1 MTWWGSILKQRLICW
16 ICLVLCWKNVNSFRK
31 KKIFNFFQFSS
42 CFLIKIHVEYST
54 INWKRWEKKSKTRNR
69 ECLMVRWHA
78 ILRRHILECGCE
90 ISQQSETSVRRLIA
104 VINLES
110 RTPRGSSG
118 DWGLNKGGT
127 ACQRPCKVFLRGL
140 FIIFKLEDS
149 PYFPLPSGKFRLSF
163 IRIFKR

>member
-1 MTWWGSILKQRLICW
+1 MIWWGSILRQRLICW
-16 ICLVLCWKNVNSFRK
+16 ICPVLCWKNVNSFRK

-42 CFLIKIHVEYST
+42 WFLIKIHVEYST
-54 INWKRWEKKSKTRNR
+54 INWKRWEKKSETRNR
-69 ECLMVRWHA
+69 ECLMVRRCA

-118 DWGLNKGGT
+118 DWGPNKGGT

-149 PYFPLPSGKFRLSF
+149 PIFFYQSGKFRLSF
-163 IRIFKR
+163 IRSSKR

>member
-1 MTWWGSILKQRLICW
+1 MTWWGSILKQQLICW
-16 ICLVLCWKNVNSFRK
+16 ICLALCWKNVNLFRK
-31 KKIFNFFQFSS
+31 KKIINFFQFFS

-163 IRIFKR
+163 IRTSKR

>member
-1 MTWWGSILKQRLICW
+1 MIWWGSILKQRLICW
-16 ICLVLCWKNVNSFRK
+16 ICLVLCWKNVNSFRR
-31 KKIFNFFQFSS
+31 KKIFNFFQISS

-54 INWKRWEKKSKTRNR
+54 INWKRWEKKSETRNR
-69 ECLMVRWHA
+69 ECLMVRRHA

-118 DWGLNKGGT
+118 DWGPNKGGT

-149 PYFPLPSGKFRLSF
+149 PIFLYQSGKFRLSF
-163 IRIFKR
+163 IRSFKR